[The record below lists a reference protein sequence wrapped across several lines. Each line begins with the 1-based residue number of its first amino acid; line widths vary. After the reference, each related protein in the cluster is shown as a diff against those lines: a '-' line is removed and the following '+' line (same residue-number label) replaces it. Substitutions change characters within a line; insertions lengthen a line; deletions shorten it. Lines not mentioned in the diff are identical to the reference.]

1 MFQYLVRR
9 LVVAVPMLLGAVSI
23 VFFAMRILP
32 GDPCVAMMG
41 DQATT
46 EALADCTRN
55 LGLNRPLA
63 VQYVDYLWRSVHFD
77 FGVSLRQGYPVR
89 EYIGRMFPHTLVL
102 VMASAIVA
110 ALVGIPIGIV
120 SALKRRN
127 PLVDYPLR
135 IFALLGL
142 SMPVFWLGILL
153 LMFFSLRLDLFPLIG
168 GGDLDAVF
176 AMLGSGEVFTHPADF
191 LAAVGDVL
199 HHLTLP
205 ALALGFTLAA
215 TVSRLARS
223 AMLEVIS
230 QDYIRTAR
238 AKGQRERAVVYKHAF
253 RNMMVP
259 LLTVIGL
266 FVAIALTGTVLT
278 ETVFTRPGLGK
289 MLVDAIGARDYPLA
303 QGAITVFT
311 MIIITVNLVVDMLYA
326 LVDPRI
332 TYR

>member
-1 MFQYLVRR
+1 MFQYVLRR
-9 LVVAVPMLLGAVSI
+9 LLVAVPMLLGAMSI
-23 VFFAMRILP
+23 VFFAMRVLP

-46 EALADCTRN
+46 EALADCTKN

-63 VQYVDYLWRSVHFD
+63 IQYVDYLWRSVQFD
-77 FGVSLRQGYPVR
+77 FGSSLRQGYPVS
-89 EYIGRMFPHTLVL
+89 EYIARMFPHTLLL

-110 ALVGIPIGIV
+110 ALVGIPVGIV

-127 PLVDYPLR
+127 PLIDYPLR

-153 LMFFSLRLDLFPLIG
+153 LIGFSLHLNVFPLIG
-168 GGDLDAVF
+168 GGDLDGVIHMIRTGDLF
-176 AMLGSGEVFTHPADF
+176 SNPADF

-199 HHLTLP
+199 HHLALP
-205 ALALGFTLAA
+205 AFALGFTLAA
-215 TVSRLARS
+215 TVSRLSRS

-238 AKGQRERAVVYKHAF
+238 AKGRGEWAVVSKHAL

-259 LLTVIGL
+259 LLTIIGL

-311 MIIITVNLVVDMLYA
+311 MIIITVNLVVDMLYVV
-326 LVDPRI
+326 VDPRV
-332 TYR
+332 TYK